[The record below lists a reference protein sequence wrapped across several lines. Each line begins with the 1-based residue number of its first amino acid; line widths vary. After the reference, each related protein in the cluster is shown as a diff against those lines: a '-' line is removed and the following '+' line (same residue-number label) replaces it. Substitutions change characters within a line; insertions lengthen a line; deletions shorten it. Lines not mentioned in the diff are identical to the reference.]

1 MQPRPIGKSNL
12 IVTPLCLGGNVFG
25 WTIDEATSFQVLD
38 AYLDLGGNFIDTA
51 DVYST
56 WAPGH
61 TGGESEA
68 IVGNWMKA
76 RGNRA
81 KVVIATKV
89 GSKMPFGEGL
99 SRAWIMQAVEDSL
112 KRLQTDV
119 IDLYQSHID
128 DANTPLEETLRAYDD
143 LIRQGKVRVIGS
155 SNYTG
160 ARTQEAN
167 NISAQHHLARYECT
181 QPFYNFVK
189 REDYERDLEPVLL
202 ANQIGCIPY
211 SSLASGFLSGKYR
224 AGQAMPNTPRAGGV
238 QNRYMND
245 AGWAALTQMEQIA
258 EAHTCTV
265 AQAALAW
272 LMHRPGITAPIASA
286 TSVAQMKEL
295 MGALDVKL
303 SNAATAV

>member
-1 MQPRPIGKSNL
+1 MQHRQIGQSDL
-12 IVTPLCLGGNVFG
+12 RVTPLCLGGNVFG

-51 DVYST
+51 DVYSA

-61 TGGESEA
+61 TGGESET

-76 RGNRA
+76 RGNRT
-81 KVVIATKV
+81 KVVVATKV
-89 GSKMPFGEGL
+89 GSKMPAQDGLGEGL

-128 DANTPLEETLRAYDD
+128 DANTPLEETLRTYDD
-143 LIRQGKVRVIGS
+143 LIRQGKARVIGS

-167 NISAQHHLARYECT
+167 DISAQHHLARYECT

-224 AGQAMPNTPRAGGV
+224 AGQAMPNTPRASGV
-238 QNRYMND
+238 QSRYMND
-245 AGWAALTQMEQIA
+245 AGWAALAQMEKIA
-258 EAHTCTV
+258 ETHYCTV
-265 AQAALAW
+265 GQAALAW
-272 LMHRPGITAPIASA
+272 LMHRPSITAPIASA
-286 TSVAQMKEL
+286 TSVAQLKEL

-303 SNAATAV
+303 S